1 VTRVRIPPTLRE
13 AVGGAREVEAAG
25 ADVRE
30 LLGDLAGSFG
40 ETGYL
45 GWRTGIAADG
55 TWTFFIAGD

>member
-1 VTRVRIPPTLRE
+1 MSRGIYVWPFAYDQSEDDLTAHE
-13 AVGGAREVEAAG
+13 
-25 ADVRE
+25 RE
-30 LLGDLAGSFG
+30 LLGALAGSFG